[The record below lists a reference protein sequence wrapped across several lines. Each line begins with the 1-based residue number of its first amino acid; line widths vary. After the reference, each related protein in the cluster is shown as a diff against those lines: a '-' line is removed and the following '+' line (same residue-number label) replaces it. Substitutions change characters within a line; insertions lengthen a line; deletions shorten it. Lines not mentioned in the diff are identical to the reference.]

1 MYGTTTKF
9 TNKNMFVHANEKG
22 YPLSIGNKKT
32 LTILME
38 KKYSHN
44 LIYIEPIMTT

>member
-9 TNKNMFVHANEKG
+9 TNKNMFVHANEEG
-22 YPLSIGNKKT
+22 YPLSIGNQKT
-32 LTILME
+32 FTIPME
-38 KKYSHN
+38 SFYSRN